1 MKKSKPQPQS
11 QPEDEGPRNFSVR
24 LDPDA
29 EGAMF
34 AALAKRAQRR
44 RGDYFKWLIRRE
56 YAMLESLTSTGE
68 SK

>member
-1 MKKSKPQPQS
+1 MKKVKV
-11 QPEDEGPRNFSVR
+11 QPEKNGPTFSVR
-24 LDPDA
+24 LNPDA

-56 YAMLESLTSTGE
+56 YASLESLANVHGE